1 MIQAMLTVVDK
12 VAILFLMMAVGYVCS
27 KRRIISSRGAAQIA
41 NLLFYVV
48 TPCLIV
54 SSLLTDSGGI
64 SMRSIVVAI
73 LVSGAGL
80 GLTILSS
87 YALFRRENDKRR
99 RNLLRF
105 AAIYSNCGFMGLP
118 LAQAVLG
125 NAGVVYASACIVSFN
140 LFVWTHGYSIIGGGS
155 SRDSL
160 LKKMLLNP
168 GTVSF
173 CIGLPLFA
181 FSVRLPDVL
190 FTPIQ
195 SIGEMN
201 TPLAMIVVGTY
212 IAKVKL
218 KDFFSDRDVYRVVFY
233 RLILLPLLYL
243 GLVCLLRP
251 APEILITSTIQL
263 SAPVAANTVL
273 FAVLFGGDAKLACKT
288 VALTTLLSIFT
299 MPVMTMLA
307 EKFSGVI

>member
-1 MIQAMLTVVDK
+1 MIHAMLAVVEQ

-27 KRRIISSRGAAQIA
+27 RRRIISSRGAAQLA

-64 SMRSIVVAI
+64 SMRNI
-73 LVSGAGL
+73 LVALLLSGAGV
-80 GLTILSS
+80 GLAIVSS
-87 YALFRRENDKRR
+87 YALFRRVADKRR

-105 AAIYSNCGFMGLP
+105 AAVYSNCGFLGLP

-125 NAGVVYASACIVSFN
+125 NAGVVYASAGIVSFN

-160 LKKMLLNP
+160 LKKMLFNP
-168 GTVSF
+168 GTISF

-181 FSVRLPDVL
+181 FSVKLPEVL
-190 FTPIQ
+190 LSPIQ
-195 SIGEMN
+195 SIGGMN

-212 IAKVKL
+212 IAKL
-218 KDFFSDRDVYRVVFY
+218 SLRDFFSDADVYRVVLY
-233 RLILLPLLYL
+233 RLILLPLVYL
-243 GLVCLLRP
+243 GLACLVNP
-251 APEILITSTIQL
+251 DPEILITSTILL
-263 SAPVAANTVL
+263 SAPVAGNTVL

-307 EKFSGVI
+307 EKFSGFI